1 MGYIRR
7 PAYYKAFRCIGADCT
22 ENCCIGWE
30 IDVDEDSLAYY
41 ETVPGDFGER
51 LRASIAPADAQTGEP
66 AHFRLDAEERCPLLN
81 DCNLCEVLLHL
92 GEDKMAQICTDHPR
106 YYEWFSDGRED
117 GLGLCCE
124 AAAELILAQ
133 TGAPAFDVTEA
144 DGVSETGTEAETEL
158 ENVLFSMRDALFRLA
173 CEDAPFDDKADRL
186 YRTAKAQQEQ
196 YDDLLFPFPEGED
209 EDADETDEDTASWSQ
224 AFWRESTLTSLL
236 EMLLGFE
243 INKDDWRT
251 LLTGAKARLPEII
264 ARREAFLQAYQGKRH
279 EYDNLLTY
287 FLYRHFMKALGDD
300 AVQDKVQL
308 ALVSTA
314 VIQLLDVYEW
324 LVKGEVTHWA
334 QICICKAYS
343 REIEYNEDNTE
354 QLAAFSVLDEME

>member
-7 PAYYKAFRCIGADCT
+7 PAYYKAFRCIGSDCT

-51 LRASIAPADAQTGEP
+51 LRASIAPADEQTGE
-66 AHFRLDAEERCPLLN
+66 ATHFRLDAEERCPLLN

-186 YRTAKAQQEQ
+186 YRTAKVQQEQ

-209 EDADETDEDTASWSQ
+209 EDTDETDEDTASWSQ

-236 EMLLGFE
+236 ELLLGFE

-264 ARREAFLQAYQGKRH
+264 ARRNDFLQAYQGKRH

-324 LVKGEVTHWA
+324 LAKGEVTHWA

>member
-7 PAYYKAFRCIGADCT
+7 PSYYKQFRCIGSDCT

-41 ETVPGDFGER
+41 NTVPGAFGER
-51 LRASIAPADAQTGEP
+51 LRASIEPPNEQTGEP
-66 AHFRLDAEERCPLLN
+66 AHFRLDAQERCPLLN

-124 AAAELILAQ
+124 AAAALILGQ
-133 TGAPAFDVTEA
+133 TDLPEWDITEA
-144 DGVSETGTEAETEL
+144 DDVSDSGTEVEIEM
-158 ENVLFSMRDALFRLA
+158 ENTLFAMRDELFRLA
-173 CEDAPFDDKADRL
+173 GAHVSFDEKADAL
-186 YRTAKAQQEQ
+186 YQTACAMQEQ
-196 YDDLLFPFPEGED
+196 YDELLFPFPDAPD
-209 EDADETDEDTASWSQ
+209 EDANAPEDSAFPWSQ
-224 AFWRESTLTSLL
+224 VFWREDTLRDLL
-236 EMLLGFE
+236 DLLLGFE

-251 LLTGAKARLPEII
+251 LLTGARDHLPEIL
-264 ARREAFLQAYQGKRH
+264 RRRADFAAAYRGREQ
-279 EYDNLLTY
+279 EYSNLLTY

-300 AVQDKVQL
+300 AVQEKVQF
-308 ALVSTA
+308 ALLSTA
-314 VIQLLDVYEW
+314 IIRLLDLYEW
-324 LVKGEVTHWA
+324 IRHGELTPWA

-343 REIEYNEDNTE
+343 REIEYNEENTDR
-354 QLAAFSVLDEME
+354 LAAFSLEDEAE

>member
-1 MGYIRR
+1 M
-7 PAYYKAFRCIGADCT
+7 
-22 ENCCIGWE
+22 
-30 IDVDEDSLAYY
+30 
-41 ETVPGDFGER
+41 
-51 LRASIAPADAQTGEP
+51 
-66 AHFRLDAEERCPLLN
+66 
-81 DCNLCEVLLHL
+81 
-92 GEDKMAQICTDHPR
+92 
-106 YYEWFSDGRED
+106 
-117 GLGLCCE
+117 
-124 AAAELILAQ
+124 ILAQ

-236 EMLLGFE
+236 ELLLGFE

-324 LVKGEVTHWA
+324 LAKGEVTHWA

>member
-7 PAYYKAFRCIGADCT
+7 PAYYKAFRCIGSDCT

-30 IDVDEDSLAYY
+30 IDVDEDSLACY

-81 DCNLCEVLLHL
+81 DCNLCEVLLTL

-158 ENVLFSMRDALFRLA
+158 ENVLFSMRDRSSI
-173 CEDAPFDDKADRL
+173 CCTR
-186 YRTAKAQQEQ
+186 R
-196 YDDLLFPFPEGED
+196 
-209 EDADETDEDTASWSQ
+209 
-224 AFWRESTLTSLL
+224 
-236 EMLLGFE
+236 
-243 INKDDWRT
+243 
-251 LLTGAKARLPEII
+251 
-264 ARREAFLQAYQGKRH
+264 ARRRVSEATVSKCSSSVGYTPSCMASTVASMAISGVRSSCATSEVRRFSCFISFSSEVAISS
-279 EYDNLLTY
+279 
-287 FLYRHFMKALGDD
+287 
-300 AVQDKVQL
+300 KV
-308 ALVSTA
+308 SP
-314 VIQLLDVYEW
+314 
-324 LVKGEVTHWA
+324 
-334 QICICKAYS
+334 S
-343 REIEYNEDNTE
+343 
-354 QLAAFSVLDEME
+354 

>member
-7 PAYYKAFRCIGADCT
+7 PAYYKAFRCIGSDCT

-81 DCNLCEVLLHL
+81 DCNLCEVLLTL

-196 YDDLLFPFPEGED
+196 YDDLLFPFPEGRTRMQTRRTRTRLRGRRRSGGR
-209 EDADETDEDTASWSQ
+209 ARSRVCSSCCSAL
-224 AFWRESTLTSLL
+224 RST
-236 EMLLGFE
+236 
-243 INKDDWRT
+243 RT
-251 LLTGAKARLPEII
+251 TGAR
-264 ARREAFLQAYQGKRH
+264 
-279 EYDNLLTY
+279 
-287 FLYRHFMKALGDD
+287 
-300 AVQDKVQL
+300 
-308 ALVSTA
+308 
-314 VIQLLDVYEW
+314 
-324 LVKGEVTHWA
+324 
-334 QICICKAYS
+334 C
-343 REIEYNEDNTE
+343 
-354 QLAAFSVLDEME
+354 

>member
-1 MGYIRR
+1 MQN
-7 PAYYKAFRCIGADCT
+7 AYPDYYPLFHCIADRCRH
-22 ENCCIGWE
+22 NCCIGWE
-30 IDVDEDSLAYY
+30 IDVDGDSLAAYDQIGG
-41 ETVPGDFGER
+41 EMGER
-51 LRASIAPADAQTGEP
+51 LHKCIDRSGEMP
-66 AHFRLDAEERCPLLN
+66 HFLLGEQERCPFLN
-81 DCNLCEVLLHL
+81 GKNLCDLILYGGGGML
-92 GEDKMAQICTDHPR
+92 CQICTDHPR

-196 YDDLLFPFPEGED
+196 YDDLLFPFPED

-264 ARREAFLQAYQGKRH
+264 ARRNDFLQAYQGKRH

-324 LVKGEVTHWA
+324 LAKGEVTHWA

>member
-7 PAYYKAFRCIGADCT
+7 PAYYKAFRCIGSDCT

-144 DGVSETGTEAETEL
+144 DGVSETGTEA
-158 ENVLFSMRDALFRLA
+158 
-173 CEDAPFDDKADRL
+173 
-186 YRTAKAQQEQ
+186 
-196 YDDLLFPFPEGED
+196 
-209 EDADETDEDTASWSQ
+209 
-224 AFWRESTLTSLL
+224 
-236 EMLLGFE
+236 
-243 INKDDWRT
+243 
-251 LLTGAKARLPEII
+251 
-264 ARREAFLQAYQGKRH
+264 
-279 EYDNLLTY
+279 
-287 FLYRHFMKALGDD
+287 
-300 AVQDKVQL
+300 
-308 ALVSTA
+308 
-314 VIQLLDVYEW
+314 
-324 LVKGEVTHWA
+324 
-334 QICICKAYS
+334 
-343 REIEYNEDNTE
+343 
-354 QLAAFSVLDEME
+354 

>member
-1 MGYIRR
+1 M
-7 PAYYKAFRCIGADCT
+7 
-22 ENCCIGWE
+22 
-30 IDVDEDSLAYY
+30 
-41 ETVPGDFGER
+41 
-51 LRASIAPADAQTGEP
+51 
-66 AHFRLDAEERCPLLN
+66 
-81 DCNLCEVLLHL
+81 
-92 GEDKMAQICTDHPR
+92 
-106 YYEWFSDGRED
+106 
-117 GLGLCCE
+117 CCE

-209 EDADETDEDTASWSQ
+209 EDTDETDGDTVSWSQ

-236 EMLLGFE
+236 ELLLGFE

-251 LLTGAKARLPEII
+251 LLTGAKARLPEIL
-264 ARREAFLQAYQGKRH
+264 ARRDAFLQAYQGKRH

-287 FLYRHFMKALGDD
+287 FLYRHFMKALGVRRRAGQGAAGAREHGGHSAARCVRVAHQRGTHALGADLHLQG
-300 AVQDKVQL
+300 VL
-308 ALVSTA
+308 AR
-314 VIQLLDVYEW
+314 D
-324 LVKGEVTHWA
+324 
-334 QICICKAYS
+334 
-343 REIEYNEDNTE
+343 
-354 QLAAFSVLDEME
+354 

>member
-7 PAYYKAFRCIGADCT
+7 PAYYKAFRCIGSDCT
-22 ENCCIGWE
+22 ENCCIGW
-30 IDVDEDSLAYY
+30 DVDEDSLAYY

-51 LRASIAPADAQTGEP
+51 LRASIAPADEQTGEP

-196 YDDLLFPFPEGED
+196 YDDLLFPFPED
-209 EDADETDEDTASWSQ
+209 EDKAAGETDEDTASWSQ

-236 EMLLGFE
+236 ELLLGFE

-264 ARREAFLQAYQGKRH
+264 ARRNDFLQAYQGKRH

-324 LVKGEVTHWA
+324 LAKGEVTHWA

>member
-7 PAYYKAFRCIGADCT
+7 PAYYKAFRCIGSDCT

-92 GEDKMAQICTDHPR
+92 GEGKMAQICTDHPR

-196 YDDLLFPFPEGED
+196 AYNTWQNAVLSAGSEVSNALVLYNSSAEKSALEAKQVESLQKNVEYAKMLFSQGQGTTYLEVI
-209 EDADETDEDTASWSQ
+209 TAQ
-224 AFWRESTLTSLL
+224 QSLL
-236 EMLLGFE
+236 NAQLS
-243 INKDDWRT
+243 KVADDFY
-251 LLTGAKARLPEII
+251 KM
-264 ARREAFLQAYQGKRH
+264 QAVV
-279 EYDNLLTY
+279 NLY
-287 FLYRHFMKALGDD
+287 YALG
-300 AVQDKVQL
+300 
-308 ALVSTA
+308 
-314 VIQLLDVYEW
+314 
-324 LVKGEVTHWA
+324 GG
-334 QICICKAYS
+334 
-343 REIEYNEDNTE
+343 RN
-354 QLAAFSVLDEME
+354 

>member
-7 PAYYKAFRCIGADCT
+7 PAYYKAFRCIGSDCT

-158 ENVLFSMRDALFRLA
+158 ENVLFSMRDTLFRLA

-196 YDDLLFPFPEGED
+196 YDDLLFPFPED

-251 LLTGAKARLPEII
+251 LLTGAKARLPETI
-264 ARREAFLQAYQGKRH
+264 ARWIDFLQAY
-279 EYDNLLTY
+279 
-287 FLYRHFMKALGDD
+287 
-300 AVQDKVQL
+300 
-308 ALVSTA
+308 
-314 VIQLLDVYEW
+314 
-324 LVKGEVTHWA
+324 
-334 QICICKAYS
+334 
-343 REIEYNEDNTE
+343 
-354 QLAAFSVLDEME
+354 